1 MTVGLAVDTGLV
13 ALIATMIGYCV
24 VLDRRLARLRGGQAD
39 MSRLVAALLEAIGRA
54 ETSLAAFR
62 SAGAEDGARLGRL
75 VEQARSIGDELA
87 FLAERGERCAERLAE
102 GDARTV
108 EASAAGKARPRS
120 RVERD
125 LADAMRSAR

>member
-1 MTVGLAVDTGLV
+1 MTVGFAVDTGLV

-54 ETSLAAFR
+54 ETTLTAFR
-62 SAGAEDGARLGRL
+62 SAGVEDGARLGRL

-102 GDARTV
+102 GDAPTV
-108 EASAAGKARPRS
+108 EAGAGGKARS

-125 LADAMRSAR
+125 LAEALRSAR